1 MRLMKTGTLL
11 SMTLAATVSLLDNSR
26 IASAA
31 NIDPQDYAT
40 EEMGSADW
48 SAAEAALLGINVAE
62 EDKVFAKLNLAF
74 VYSST
79 GRRDLAISLYNEVL
93 QEDKNPYALTASGK
107 PRRVKSIARL
117 ALASLKEN

>member
-1 MRLMKTGTLL
+1 MRLVKTGTIL
-11 SMTLAATVSLLDNSR
+11 SMTLAATASLLDNTR

-31 NIDPQDYAT
+31 ELDSQDYAT

-48 SAAEAALLGINVAE
+48 SAAEAALLGMNVAE

-117 ALASLKEN
+117 ALASLKDN